1 MAIRKNKKFIDPR
14 YFMDE
19 KMQVIKEAAISP
31 AGALGA
37 INAWLIRLVAGLG
50 SFKFDP
56 DTPPPQS
63 KFGKRDGVGPYEI
76 WQEQQEKV
84 AAAIDAINS
93 GKYTAQQLQR
103 ATKMAN
109 PRTPTAWLTL
119 ATKVAQRPEPLT
131 AMGKIKGMFG
141 LRRVGIII

>member
-1 MAIRKNKKFIDPR
+1 MAIRKNTRRFDPR

-19 KMQVIKEAAISP
+19 KTDIIKEGTDSSGHID
-31 AGALGA
+31 
-37 INAWLIRLVAGLG
+37 AWLIRIVAGLG

-63 KFGKRDGVGPYEI
+63 KFGKRRGVGPYEI
-76 WQEQQEKV
+76 WQEQQEEV

-141 LRRVGIII
+141 LEESEL

>member
-1 MAIRKNKKFIDPR
+1 MARRKNTRRFDPR

-19 KMQVIKEAAISP
+19 KTDIIKEGTDSS
-31 AGALGA
+31 GH

-63 KFGKRDGVGPYEI
+63 KLGKRDGVGPYEI

-93 GKYTAQQLQR
+93 GKYTAQQLQS

-109 PRTPTAWLTL
+109 PRTPTAWLAL
-119 ATKVAQRPEPLT
+119 AAKVAQRPEPLT

-141 LRRVGIII
+141 LEELKGKQ

>member
-1 MAIRKNKKFIDPR
+1 MAIRKNTRRFDPR

-19 KMQVIKEAAISP
+19 KTDIIKEGTDSS
-31 AGALGA
+31 GH

-109 PRTPTAWLTL
+109 PRTPTAWLAL
-119 ATKVAQRPEPLT
+119 AAKVAQRPEPLT

-141 LRRVGIII
+141 LEELKGKQ

>member
-1 MAIRKNKKFIDPR
+1 MRKNTRRFDPR

-19 KMQVIKEAAISP
+19 KTDIIKE
-31 AGALGA
+31 GATSSGH
-37 INAWLIRLVAGLG
+37 IDAWLIRIVAGLG

-76 WQEQQEKV
+76 WQEQQEEV
-84 AAAIDAINS
+84 ASAIEKINS
-93 GKYTAQQLQR
+93 GKYTAQQLQS

-131 AMGKIKGMFG
+131 TMGKVKGMFG
-141 LRRVGIII
+141 LEERMD

>member
-1 MAIRKNKKFIDPR
+1 MAIRKNTRRFDPR

-19 KMQVIKEAAISP
+19 KTDIIKEGTDSSGHID
-31 AGALGA
+31 
-37 INAWLIRLVAGLG
+37 AWLIRIVAGLG

-76 WQEQQEKV
+76 WQEQQEEV
-84 AAAIDAINS
+84 AVAIEAINS

-119 ATKVAQRPEPLT
+119 ATMVAQRPEPLT
-131 AMGKIKGMFG
+131 TMGKIKGMFG
-141 LRRVGIII
+141 LEELKGKQ

>member
-1 MAIRKNKKFIDPR
+1 MAIRKNTRRFDPR

-19 KMQVIKEAAISP
+19 KTDIIKEGTDSS
-31 AGALGA
+31 GH

-93 GKYTAQQLQR
+93 GKYTAQQLQS

-109 PRTPTAWLTL
+109 PRTPTAWLAL
-119 ATKVAQRPEPLT
+119 AAKVAQRPEPLT

-141 LRRVGIII
+141 LEELKEKQ

>member
-37 INAWLIRLVAGLG
+37 INAWLIRLVADLG
-50 SFKFDP
+50 PNAFKFDP
-56 DTPPPQS
+56 DMPPPPNMGRGAS
-63 KFGKRDGVGPYEI
+63 ET

-84 AAAIDAINS
+84 AAAIEAINS
-93 GKYTAQQLQR
+93 GKYTAQQLQD

-109 PRTPTAWLTL
+109 PRTPPAWLTL
-119 ATKVAQRPEPLT
+119 ATMVAQRPEPLT
-131 AMGKIKGMFG
+131 TMGKVKGMFG
-141 LRRVGIII
+141 LEELKGKQ

>member
-1 MAIRKNKKFIDPR
+1 MAIRKNTRRFDPR

-19 KMQVIKEAAISP
+19 KTDIIKEGTDSS
-31 AGALGA
+31 GH

-131 AMGKIKGMFG
+131 AYGQDKRNVW
-141 LRRVGIII
+141 LRRA

>member
-1 MAIRKNKKFIDPR
+1 MKFRQNKKFIDPR

-19 KMQVIKEAAISP
+19 KTDIIKEGTDSSGHID
-31 AGALGA
+31 
-37 INAWLIRLVAGLG
+37 AWLIRIVAGLG

-76 WQEQQEKV
+76 WQEQQEEV
-84 AAAIDAINS
+84 AVAIEAINS

-119 ATKVAQRPEPLT
+119 ATMVAQRPEPLT
-131 AMGKIKGMFG
+131 TMGKIKGMFG
-141 LRRVGIII
+141 LEELKGKQ

>member
-1 MAIRKNKKFIDPR
+1 MAIRKNTRRFDPR

-19 KMQVIKEAAISP
+19 KTDIIKEGTDSS
-31 AGALGA
+31 GH

-141 LRRVGIII
+141 LEELKEKQ